1 MKEYEAEVEVTVTS
15 NKNENKYKIKQQYK
29 KNSISTQEI
38 LEPESLKGIKIT
50 TENNKITLE
59 NTDLNLTK
67 IFEGYNGIEQN
78 DMDLHKFIK
87 DFENNISKSNIY
99 QNDEEI
105 IIETISEN
113 NKYVKNKTLY
123 INRKTGK
130 PSTMEIKDI
139 NKKITVYIV
148 YNKVEMKQIN
158 KL

>member
-1 MKEYEAEVEVTVTS
+1 M
-15 NKNENKYKIKQQYK
+15 
-29 KNSISTQEI
+29 
-38 LEPESLKGIKIT
+38 KGIKIT

-148 YNKVEMKQIN
+148 YNKVEMK
-158 KL
+158 